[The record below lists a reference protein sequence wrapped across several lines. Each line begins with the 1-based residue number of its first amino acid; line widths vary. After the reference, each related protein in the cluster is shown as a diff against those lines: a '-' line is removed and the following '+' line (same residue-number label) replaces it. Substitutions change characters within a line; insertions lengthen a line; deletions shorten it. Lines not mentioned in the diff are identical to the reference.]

1 MVAYFASQFQICTGH
16 SWNSG
21 LFQALFKWKCANYI
35 KNPASFDKFCF
46 PNFKELPLIVANTT
60 SVIPGTWT
68 RVQSVPPVPFEFPAE
83 HTPARRASA
92 GHVVVISVLPQNT
105 VIYACC
111 PRYLLKHRCFRCN
124 SDRTLLDNADS
135 GPNQR
140 FCSFS
145 SKNIA
150 QSHAAEWFRDQ
161 WTWRQTSQPFF
172 FFPYIVP
179 SSAKICWSYVVFL
192 TFCVKQP
199 VLRPRS
205 FRFLVVWCVSHVHF
219 SLSQRRER
227 VYKYILYYILWI

>member
-172 FFPYIVP
+172 FFFLHRAVFRQNMLV
-179 SSAKICWSYVVFL
+179 IC
-192 TFCVKQP
+192 CIP
-199 VLRPRS
+199 HVLRQTTSPTSTQLSFFSRLVCVPRP
-205 FRFLVVWCVSHVHF
+205 FFLVTAS
-219 SLSQRRER
+219 RTR
-227 VYKYILYYILWI
+227 I